1 MLIKGSTCKWV
12 VRHSR
17 ICMAIVVWTVMGCAT
32 SSTPQRSSEEPSPA
46 NIEAIK
52 VSSSG
57 GQMTVVEIINSVPAP
72 YTSFRLIN
80 PPRVVLDIQGVPGKD
95 LPLKHQVNDINVS
108 DIHVQSEEAQG
119 LNTRVVI
126 GLSRVVDYVV
136 TEKENIISLRLLP
149 KMATDEPIG
158 EKSADITLTPQKTKS
173 EEGSGDRQAE
183 PRIFFKPRPTI
194 SGQIL
199 GVDFSMLDF
208 GKSRLTVTTDK
219 TLRYSL
225 ERIAPKTL
233 LLTVEDATIPPLLL
247 RRLDSSHFEGAVD
260 KVKPAFSS
268 KGDRVSL
275 AISLR
280 EMVPFHVNQVDSE
293 IQIDFGPTTIR
304 PPEMKII
311 PVKVKEAQELSAET
325 AEASAKEEKPAKKN
339 TEIPGLGKGKYTGT
353 RMTMDFVNADVTN
366 ILRLIGDVSNLNI
379 IWGPEV
385 KGAVSMRLKNVP
397 WDQALDLVLANN
409 DLAMRRE
416 GGVIWVTTRAHMA
429 EIEAEE
435 KKKQDERHEDQKK
448 AEETAPLLVE
458 YFPLD
463 FAEAKQLK
471 ELIDKSA
478 SAKGSV
484 SVDSRTNTII
494 MKDTA
499 QKIEEARQIIERFD
513 APTKQIMIEARIVDA
528 STSFGQDL
536 GLRWNATTEGQK
548 RNSTGTTWSGTPLW
562 APDNVEA
569 DFGSRGFR
577 YGGTFSTNSPENWN
591 PNIGL
596 NFARLT
602 SSTLGGIA
610 LDASL
615 ALAESEGKAKI
626 ISAPK
631 VIASNGEKA
640 RISRGDIIY
649 KEIVT
654 ADQRDIKELPATL
667 SLSVTPTVSFND
679 YVTMEIEVKDDKV
692 FADLSGKTEKG
703 ITTKLMVRSGET
715 LVIGG
720 IFKEDTSTKEEGVPW
735 LRDIPYLGWLF
746 KVQIHTKEKTELL
759 IFLTPRVVQTAGE
772 NA

>member
-57 GQMTVVEIINSVPAP
+57 GEMTVVEIINSVPAP

-158 EKSADITLTPQKTKS
+158 EKAADITLTPEKTKA

-183 PRIFFKPRPTI
+183 PRIFFKPRPTS

-304 PPEMKII
+304 PPEMKIV
-311 PVKVKEAQELSAET
+311 PVKVKEAQELSTET

-339 TEIPGLGKGKYTGT
+339 TEIPGLGKAKYTGT

-448 AEETAPLLVE
+448 VEETAPLLIE

-471 ELIDKSA
+471 ELIVLSPR
-478 SAKGSV
+478 GSL
-484 SVDSRTNTII
+484 SVDSRTNTIV

-499 QKIEEARQIIERFD
+499 SKIEEARQIIERFD
-513 APTKQIMIEARIVDA
+513 APIKQIMIEARIVDA
-528 STSFGQDL
+528 STNFSRDL
-536 GLRWNATTEGQK
+536 GVRWNSFERQYQN
-548 RNSTGTTWSGTPLW
+548 RTGINWETDPTQFTQ
-562 APDNVEA
+562 
-569 DFGSRGFR
+569 FGDLQT
-577 YGGTFSTNSPENWN
+577 GGTFATNAPDGWKETL
-591 PNIGL
+591 GL
-596 NFARLT
+596 TFARLT
-602 SSTLGGIA
+602 NRGLGTVA

-615 ALAESEGKAKI
+615 ALAETEGKAKI

-720 IFKEDTSTKEEGVPW
+720 IFKEDKSTKEEGIPW
-735 LRDIPYLGWLF
+735 LKDIPYMGWLF
-746 KVQIHTKEKTELL
+746 RAQTQTNEKTELL
-759 IFLTPRVVQTAGE
+759 IFLTPRVIQTAGE